1 MNIIE
6 NFKSAIFNIF
16 SSKMRTFLTTL
27 GIIIGITA
35 VIMITAIGKGFQE
48 DMKKQFSNVNNGV
61 ASFYTTSLAKETDKF
76 DKKDLESLR
85 ELDMVLYAI
94 PEYGS
99 NVTVDLRDPSQFKSS
114 NLQGTDEDQVGFSN
128 LKMKYGRFINDKD
141 AQAKSKVCVID
152 NKFAK
157 ILFGREDAVGET
169 ITAKTVT
176 GQEKTIELEIVGVYE
191 IDYDVTPQIYLPVET
206 LKEALADDKDTFNGI
221 SVKLKDTKNFN
232 ETQRVIIKTINAN
245 HNNNED
251 VYSYNATFDMVNS
264 SLAALQIFTVFVG
277 IVASISLL
285 VGGVGVMNIMLVTV
299 TERTKEIGIRKSLGA
314 TNGNIRM
321 QFLIEAI
328 TVSLLGGVMGIIFGY
343 LGSFIVGLVI
353 KILGFT
359 IVPSVSLPVVIGA
372 AIIST
377 IIGVVFGVY
386 PASKAAKLDPIEAL
400 RYE

>member
-1 MNIIE
+1 M
-6 NFKSAIFNIF
+6 
-16 SSKMRTFLTTL
+16 
-27 GIIIGITA
+27 
-35 VIMITAIGKGFQE
+35 
-48 DMKKQFSNVNNGV
+48 
-61 ASFYTTSLAKETDKF
+61 
-76 DKKDLESLR
+76 
-85 ELDMVLYAI
+85 
-94 PEYGS
+94 
-99 NVTVDLRDPSQFKSS
+99 
-114 NLQGTDEDQVGFSN
+114 
-128 LKMKYGRFINDKD
+128 
-141 AQAKSKVCVID
+141 
-152 NKFAK
+152 
-157 ILFGREDAVGET
+157 
-169 ITAKTVT
+169 
-176 GQEKTIELEIVGVYE
+176 YE

-328 TVSLLGGVMGIIFGY
+328 TVSLLGGVMGITFGY